1 MCIRDRYTPHARL
14 TAVEA
19 LCHPFFDE
27 LREEDVILSNG
38 RPMPDLFNFTR
49 EELSVRPDLIK
60 HLVPPRAQEGLRR
73 RGIDINHFEPLPA
86 ESLRAKLE

>member
-1 MCIRDRYTPHARL
+1 MTVTHAHSPWR
-14 TAVEA
+14 VRI
-19 LCHPFFDE
+19 PFFDE

-60 HLVPPRAQEGLRR
+60 RLVPSRVE
-73 RGIDINHFEPLPA
+73 
-86 ESLRAKLE
+86 ESLRQQGIDVNHFDPIPLESLRVKLD

>member
-1 MCIRDRYTPHARL
+1 M
-14 TAVEA
+14 EA

-38 RPMPDLFNFTR
+38 RPMPDLFNFTQ

-60 HLVPPRAQEGLRR
+60 HLVPPRAEAALLQ
-73 RGIDINHFEPLPA
+73 RGIDVNNFEPTPA
-86 ESLRAKLE
+86 EALRVTLE

>member
-1 MCIRDRYTPHARL
+1 M
-14 TAVEA
+14 EA

-38 RPMPDLFNFTR
+38 RPMPDLFDFTR

-60 HLVPPRAQEGLRR
+60 HLVPQRAEAALRNK
-73 RGIDINHFEPLPA
+73 GIDVNQFEPIPA
-86 ESLRAKLE
+86 EKLRVSLE